1 MSAIKDGRVSIM
13 LDKERHMLFDLNA
26 IDAVQDKIGDI
37 EKLTDY
43 LNDKKNK
50 FRNIR
55 WFMTL
60 LLNEGRG
67 ENEKALTEEQ
77 VGRLINWSNFTEV
90 NKAISL
96 ALSISQTGDKPDE
109 TDETGDT
116 GENEES
122 TMAESE
128 GEA

>member
-77 VGRLINWSNFTEV
+77 VGKLINWENFAQV
-90 NKAISL
+90 NRSISL
-96 ALSISQTGDKPDE
+96 ALSSGTVGNKTDAPDE
-109 TDETGDT
+109 PDEP
-116 GENEES
+116 EED
-122 TMAESE
+122 EEVEEEDE